1 MSSKR
6 VFILVVVLS
15 VNLLVACGSRQTSVA
30 LIPVETEQIPTTTP
44 TPTPIPTSTPIPTAI
59 PDVLGAM
66 PTVFEPSD
74 VSAVSGQIVFQITG
88 ADVLKAIGEI
98 AAADQR
104 QFLVFYGNIYNY
116 GDTEITIHD
125 VDIKLTIG
133 QSVNTD
139 VVLPSVDLMNAF
151 RSANNLD
158 ISFPDRNLPFYPD
171 FKVPAHKAQATV
183 LVYDVPADATLF
195 KIQFFSET
203 PNLSIFV
210 WFETQP
216 VTVHKI
222 AQDGDF
228 SIEFVFDEVE
238 DHISEVLD
246 TEIVEVDNCFGTA
259 DISREFNFSRESTV
273 RIITDHIQ
281 GVRLRS
287 LIELP
292 IIGDI
297 LRLEI
302 LDRFQRE
309 EMQRLV
315 ESRTEILSARPG
327 TKPQW
332 QLTWYLE
339 TISVGAVMNIGDR
352 HYDFTVKVTDR
363 LRSELK
369 SLAAE
374 PCES

>member
-1 MSSKR
+1 M
-6 VFILVVVLS
+6 
-15 VNLLVACGSRQTSVA
+15 
-30 LIPVETEQIPTTTP
+30 
-44 TPTPIPTSTPIPTAI
+44 
-59 PDVLGAM
+59 
-66 PTVFEPSD
+66 
-74 VSAVSGQIVFQITG
+74 
-88 ADVLKAIGEI
+88 KAIGEI

-222 AQDGDF
+222 AQLALSSF
-228 SIEFVFDEVE
+228 STRSRITSQKSW
-238 DHISEVLD
+238 IPRSLRS
-246 TEIVEVDNCFGTA
+246 TTA
-259 DISREFNFSRESTV
+259 LGRRISRASSISR
-273 RIITDHIQ
+273 
-281 GVRLRS
+281 
-287 LIELP
+287 
-292 IIGDI
+292 
-297 LRLEI
+297 
-302 LDRFQRE
+302 
-309 EMQRLV
+309 
-315 ESRTEILSARPG
+315 ANRP
-327 TKPQW
+327 
-332 QLTWYLE
+332 
-339 TISVGAVMNIGDR
+339 
-352 HYDFTVKVTDR
+352 
-363 LRSELK
+363 
-369 SLAAE
+369 
-374 PCES
+374 